1 MENVTSAWVFV
12 CVCVDVEQEAGP
24 ARCLPSGAFIR
35 QRAKWKWC
43 PSSYCRHPLPSKKVG
58 LGWVA
63 ARGSKRAQNDEESRS
78 EMQEQ
83 PSMRAASSSL
93 SWAVFSAAEPSRH
106 RTNTAFPGRNYLYLN
121 RLFRKM
127 LNIHH
132 TELLKCKY
140 LLLLSLLKLGDL
152 GSRASYTFSAAH
164 SRFIHYWFID
174 KEIVTFTFSAVWKN
188 IKTCKS

>member
-1 MENVTSAWVFV
+1 MATLEEKPSYFEFLSAETSSCFLKSHGGRYITDASFEPHPATFPHTPSFQPEVSDILEVWNKRWKMWPARGCLCV
-12 CVCVDVEQEAGP
+12 CVCVDVEREAGP

-35 QRAKWKWC
+35 HRAKWKWC

-106 RTNTAFPGRNYLYLN
+106 QTNTAFPGRN
-121 RLFRKM
+121 
-127 LNIHH
+127 
-132 TELLKCKY
+132 
-140 LLLLSLLKLGDL
+140 
-152 GSRASYTFSAAH
+152 
-164 SRFIHYWFID
+164 
-174 KEIVTFTFSAVWKN
+174 
-188 IKTCKS
+188 